1 MKRRLQRRR
10 VLLGGLLLVSAQAI
24 PKVSTGDGELPQGW
38 QQPFPQDF
46 PQLYLWRDVCNV
58 WVIREQESALL
69 ICFGDGSIMPS
80 LESLGIRRIERIL
93 LPDHHREQ
101 YQGLY
106 RLPQLPAPV
115 TVPQSELSLFSEP
128 GKYRRWRPTLG
139 DEYSVYGASYVR
151 PTPQPIVVEGAADG
165 AVLEW
170 QGHELRCLA
179 TPGHS
184 PGGLTFLISSGGLKF
199 AFSGGFMYDGAKL
212 SRWYDSEWDYG
223 FGKGIDTLLSS
234 AARLQTARPDVL
246 LPAYGPVIRD
256 AGRQLSEFQQRL
268 VKFRASY
275 VRGYPVFD
283 STPEERDS
291 ISTPTAVPL
300 ISRVTPHL
308 YKLSHQTQ
316 GRNFA
321 IIVSD
326 NGHGL
331 VLDCGLL
338 PAAQLEEII
347 AGMRAHL
354 GLKQIDAFWISHMH
368 GDHFLLGPML
378 KEQYGAEAWTLDSIV
393 DRCENPRAYD
403 YAAMVSAYSDGFD
416 GMKIDRAIR
425 PGERIEWEGLTLQVD
440 WMPGQTEF
448 GCCLWLE
455 LDGQRIAFTGDNL
468 FGNPQS
474 PEQDGHEAVVARN
487 SCILQEGYLYGAE
500 YLRKLKPDI
509 LMGSHS
515 YVMHNPAAFIDR
527 YYNWA
532 KTMMGL
538 YREMLPEG
546 SSEYGYD
553 PYWVSAYPYRVNL
566 WQQEQAEVLVTI
578 RNFRDRPQRH
588 SIRLHLP
595 AGISAEPSL
604 LEGELPARGR
614 VQVPVKLR
622 VNRSLADQAQST
634 VLFDI
639 TLDGQRYGD
648 LFDFMLRTQPE

>member
-1 MKRRLQRRR
+1 
-10 VLLGGLLLVSAQAI
+10 
-24 PKVSTGDGELPQGW
+24 
-38 QQPFPQDF
+38 
-46 PQLYLWRDVCNV
+46 
-58 WVIREQESALL
+58 
-69 ICFGDGSIMPS
+69 
-80 LESLGIRRIERIL
+80 
-93 LPDHHREQ
+93 
-101 YQGLY
+101 
-106 RLPQLPAPV
+106 
-115 TVPQSELSLFSEP
+115 
-128 GKYRRWRPTLG
+128 
-139 DEYSVYGASYVR
+139 
-151 PTPQPIVVEGAADG
+151 
-165 AVLEW
+165 
-170 QGHELRCLA
+170 
-179 TPGHS
+179 
-184 PGGLTFLISSGGLKF
+184 
-199 AFSGGFMYDGAKL
+199 
-212 SRWYDSEWDYG
+212 
-223 FGKGIDTLLSS
+223 
-234 AARLQTARPDVL
+234 
-246 LPAYGPVIRD
+246 
-256 AGRQLSEFQQRL
+256 
-268 VKFRASY
+268 
-275 VRGYPVFD
+275 
-283 STPEERDS
+283 
-291 ISTPTAVPL
+291 
-300 ISRVTPHL
+300 
-308 YKLSHQTQ
+308 
-316 GRNFA
+316 
-321 IIVSD
+321 
-326 NGHGL
+326 

-500 YLRKLKPDI
+500 YLQKLKPDI
-509 LMGSHS
+509 IMGSHS
-515 YVMHNPAAFIDR
+515 YVMHDPAAFVDR

-538 YREMLPEG
+538 YREMLPED

-622 VNRSLADQAQST
+622 VDRNLADQAQST